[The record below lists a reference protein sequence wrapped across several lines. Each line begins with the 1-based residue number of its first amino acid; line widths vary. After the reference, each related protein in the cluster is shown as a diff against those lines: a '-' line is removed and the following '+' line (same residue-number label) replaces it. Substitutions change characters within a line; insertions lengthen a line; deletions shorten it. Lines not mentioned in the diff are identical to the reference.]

1 MMECLCPP
9 PRLPPGQV
17 FIIVIALL
25 SAGLCPACFPIFPD
39 LAKLPSGVPPLSQ
52 LCLYIWSQEGEPD
65 LPQWE
70 GTHSC
75 VPGFLGKSCS
85 LEVLRR
91 QGWDRTDKEGQRFR
105 RSGGPRQEMDL
116 LCRKPG
122 RTPLLAAVLPGV
134 RANRAA
140 APGSL
145 LSPPHGRASSPGFVL
160 GGPC

>member
-1 MMECLCPP
+1 MECLYPP

-70 GTHSC
+70 GTQA
-75 VPGFLGKSCS
+75 VFLAFS
-85 LEVLRR
+85 ERVAALR
-91 QGWDRTDKEGQRFR
+91 F
-105 RSGGPRQEMDL
+105 
-116 LCRKPG
+116 
-122 RTPLLAAVLPGV
+122 
-134 RANRAA
+134 
-140 APGSL
+140 
-145 LSPPHGRASSPGFVL
+145 
-160 GGPC
+160 